1 MGDGKKLGEMGE
13 RGKKLGEMGEMSQ
26 KFREMGYEHPCVTPP
41 LRELETKMCSRL
53 YRHVKIC
60 FTLTLMHMRSN
71 WKLVILD
78 LKF

>member
-41 LRELETKMCSRL
+41 VDG
-53 YRHVKIC
+53 Y
-60 FTLTLMHMRSN
+60 
-71 WKLVILD
+71 
-78 LKF
+78 